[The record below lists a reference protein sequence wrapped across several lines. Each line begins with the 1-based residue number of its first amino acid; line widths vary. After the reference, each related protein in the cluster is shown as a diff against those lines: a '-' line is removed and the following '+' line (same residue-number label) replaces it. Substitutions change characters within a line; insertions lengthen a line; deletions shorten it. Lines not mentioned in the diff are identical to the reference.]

1 MHLKNLRPQV
11 LALAA
16 IAVVSA
22 PLSVRASVKLQDQ
35 KASDQKASQTET
47 RITQET
53 TARANRA
60 KGPEPS
66 NEKIG
71 QPKRIEDSY
80 PLTDE
85 ADRQK
90 TTRLQ
95 QQLTVDLLSLFN
107 QYKDSHW
114 NVNGPLYLPLHE
126 YYQEQADFYRGQ
138 ADIFAERV
146 LHLGYS
152 IDGRYATIART
163 TTIPEFPAGYVTD
176 NESIKLLVDRVTVLQ
191 KEVYRDIRETE
202 QSDPPTSNKL
212 QDLAY
217 EVDKNLW
224 QLRIHLKKPG
234 SLGEDLPWIG
244 QQGRDRA
251 ASSGNGS
258 AK

>member
-1 MHLKNLRPQV
+1 MIPTKPLLCV
-11 LALAA
+11 VACFALSGVCNAQTA
-16 IAVVSA
+16 E
-22 PLSVRASVKLQDQ
+22 Q
-35 KASDQKASQTET
+35 KAADQKASQTET
-47 RITQET
+47 RVTKDAT
-53 TARANRA
+53 TRANKA
-60 KGPEPS
+60 KGLEPS

-80 PLTDE
+80 PLTDD

-90 TTRLQ
+90 TTQLL
-95 QQLTVDLLSLFN
+95 QQLTVDLLALFN
-107 QYKDSHW
+107 QYKEAHW
-114 NVNGPLYLPLHE
+114 DLNGPLYLPLHE

-138 ADIFAERV
+138 ADILAERI

-152 IDGRYATIART
+152 VDGRYATIART
-163 TTIPEFPAGYVTD
+163 TTIPEFPAGYITD

-202 QSDPPTSNKL
+202 QSDPPTSNNL

-234 SLGEDLPWIG
+234 SLGEDLPWVG

-251 ASSGNGS
+251 AGSGNGS